1 MRKSQLISLIILLV
15 LVIILIWVGAFKG
28 QDDGTNNPTATP
40 KTSASETPNNTAGT
54 NQPNNNATP
63 GPTDSGNPVVYPNI
77 NEADYSGL
85 SSTKIVF
92 DPNIVSGNASAGIA
106 VGVWESMASY
116 DYIFIKE
123 NPGKTVYMTFD
134 VGFFLNTDVILH
146 ALSENNIKASF
157 FFSKEFMNDPTKK
170 EEILRIAA
178 AGHII
183 GTQGS
188 LSDNSELSVTDIV
201 NDFKACEAA
210 YQNIFGSNSRMM
222 YYRPYG
228 GNFSLRSLAV
238 ADGFGYTTALYTS
251 KYYSDTQNNTSLR
264 DRTFGSLCDGA
275 VWAINPAK
283 IDDGQPLSQIIAD
296 TVGAGYTF
304 KTIDK

>member
-28 QDDGTNNPTATP
+28 QNNSDNNPTNSP
-40 KTSASETPNNTAGT
+40 NSSASTTPNSTSST
-54 NQPNNNATP
+54 NQPNETATP
-63 GPTDSGNPVVYPNI
+63 APTDSGTPVVYPTI
-77 NEADYSGL
+77 NEADYAGL

-92 DPNIVSGNASAGIA
+92 DPNIVNGNASAGIA
-106 VGVWESMASY
+106 IGIWESMANY
-116 DYIFIKE
+116 NYIFIKE

-134 VGFFLNTDVILH
+134 VGFFLNTSVILH
-146 ALSENNIKASF
+146 TLTENNIKATF

-170 EEILRIAA
+170 DEILQIAA

-188 LSDNSELSVTDIV
+188 LSDKSTLSITDIV
-201 NDFKACEAA
+201 NDYKDCEAA
-210 YQNIFGSNSRMM
+210 YQNIFGNTSRMI

-238 ADGFGYTTALYTS
+238 ADGFGYSTVLYTS
-251 KYYSDTQNNTSLR
+251 KYYSDVQNNTSLR

-275 VWAINPAK
+275 IWAINPAK

-296 TVGAGYTF
+296 TIGAGYTF